1 MSCIVIVIVLHHVM
15 MMRISLMCSRY
26 QLEGYAETLVWDIDV
41 MNRHLQKLEIG
52 IEGREAV
59 GESTQQLMDHMDR
72 RIPDMMN
79 WRKRC
84 VISICRNMSNFAE
97 SFVFACSVTN
107 MSVTEGC

>member
-1 MSCIVIVIVLHHVM
+1 MRTRSSASKPHFLRHFVASCQAYFLTYT
-15 MMRISLMCSRY
+15 RY

-52 IEGREAV
+52 IEGKEAV

-84 VISICRNMSNFAE
+84 VISISQKKSQLC
-97 SFVFACSVTN
+97 
-107 MSVTEGC
+107 